1 MCFFSPPSFIACVS
15 QSAWHHQNYFSDAWN
30 VFDFIIVLGSFVDI
44 LYSEISVSFSIL
56 VTEGLYNGF
65 FLTNFRH
72 FVIICYNVFEILFD
86 YSREGT

>member
-1 MCFFSPPSFIACVS
+1 MCFFSPLSFIACVS

-72 FVIICYNVFEILFD
+72 RILANEFEILFD